1 MWQKLTEKWQKLTK
15 KGKTLAIVLASVVF
29 LLVVFSFVPIMRV
42 SYLAEETYQATETYY
57 VRESYTVE
65 EAYIVLEPYTD
76 IEVYCDE
83 EPCEKYI
90 PIDYSVLSGQ
100 GFNYVESDGSYA
112 CSVELDIENTDVI
125 GGTFTVEFLITLRG
139 DLTTTISGSKYIEA
153 GMTQKVIAYYHYA
166 PLKTLYSFSY
176 SVIAPQKPDPTYREE
191 EVIKYRE
198 VTEYGEVTKY
208 EYVPEE
214 VTVLKTR
221 TVTSCKRVSLLKYLI
236 SY

>member
-1 MWQKLTEKWQKLTK
+1 MWKKLTEKWQKLTK

-29 LLVVFSFVPIMRV
+29 LLLVFSFVPIMRV

-65 EAYIVLEPYTD
+65 GPYTVMEPYTD
-76 IEVYCDE
+76 IEIYCDE

-90 PIDYSVLSGQ
+90 PIDYSVISGK

-112 CSVELDIENTDVI
+112 CSVELDIQNTDVI

-153 GMTQKVIAYYHYA
+153 GMTQKVIAYYFYA

-176 SVIAPQKPDPTYREE
+176 SVIAPQKPNPTYREE

-198 VTEYGEVTKY
+198 VTVYGEVTDY
-208 EYVPEE
+208 RYVPEE

-221 TVTSCKRVSLLKYLI
+221 TVTGCKRVSLLKYLI